1 MEHAMNAE
9 FSIGV
14 RRAMAA
20 AVDEAHRLQ
29 HDYLGTE
36 HILLG
41 LLRDRESAAAA
52 VLRALGVTREQLRGS
67 LESAVRRG
75 ASTAMGEL
83 PYTSRSRNVVAHAIA
98 EAGEEERVG
107 TEHLLVGLLREENG
121 IAAHVLTRHGAGLT
135 DVRAAMAG
143 GAAASTA
150 GSTGAGGSV
159 GGAVGGASAGASSTT
174 FRVVLDDTAEQSIC
188 DQLVQRVQ
196 EAAATGELLPG
207 ARLPAVRRLADELD
221 IAPGTVARA
230 YVELERLGVVITE
243 GARGTRVADRAAD
256 VLGEAAVEK
265 LAAMLRPTVVAAYHM
280 GAGAADLRSALE
292 CAMRDIFNES
302 GHS

>member
-1 MEHAMNAE
+1 MNAE

-29 HDYLGTE
+29 HDYVGTE

-41 LLRDRESAAAA
+41 LLLDRESAAAA
-52 VLRALGVTREQLRGS
+52 VLQVLGVTREQLRGS
-67 LESAVRRG
+67 LEGAVRRG
-75 ASTAMGEL
+75 TSLATGEL
-83 PYTSRSRNVVAHAIA
+83 PYTSRSRNVMAHAIA
-98 EAGEEERVG
+98 EAGDEARVG

-135 DVRAAMAG
+135 DVRAAIAG
-143 GAAASTA
+143 GAAASA
-150 GSTGAGGSV
+150 PGSPAAAGGAA
-159 GGAVGGASAGASSTT
+159 GGAAAGAASSAT

-196 EAAATGELLPG
+196 EAAATGELPPG

-256 VLGEAAVEK
+256 RAADVHGGEAAVEK
-265 LAAMLRPTVVAAYHM
+265 LAVLLRPTVVAAYHM
-280 GAGAADLRSALE
+280 GAGAAELRSALE
-292 CAMRDIFNES
+292 YAMRDIFNEPGRS
-302 GHS
+302 

>member
-1 MEHAMNAE
+1 MNAE

-20 AVDEAHRLQ
+20 AVEEAHRLQ
-29 HDYLGTE
+29 HDYIGTE

-67 LESAVRRG
+67 LEGAVRRG
-75 ASTAMGEL
+75 TSVATGEL
-83 PYTSRSRNVVAHAIA
+83 PYTSRSRNVLAHAIA
-98 EAGEEERVG
+98 EAGDEARVG
-107 TEHLLVGLLREENG
+107 TEHLLVALLREEDG

-135 DVRAAMAG
+135 DVRTAIAG
-143 GAAASTA
+143 GAAIPTPGSTA
-150 GSTGAGGSV
+150 AA
-159 GGAVGGASAGASSTT
+159 GGAVASST
-174 FRVVLDDTAEQSIC
+174 FRVVLDDTAEESIC
-188 DQLVQRVQ
+188 DQLVERVQ
-196 EAAATGELLPG
+196 EAAATGELPPG

-230 YVELERLGVVITE
+230 YVELERLGVVVTE
-243 GARGTRVADRAAD
+243 GARGTRVADRAANGLD
-256 VLGEAAVEK
+256 GEEAVEK
-265 LAAMLRPTVVAAYHM
+265 LAALLRPTVVSAYHM
-280 GAGAADLRSALE
+280 GANAADLRTALE
-292 CAMRDIFNES
+292 YAMRDIFNES

>member
-1 MEHAMNAE
+1 MNAE

-20 AVDEAHRLQ
+20 AVEEAHRLQ
-29 HDYLGTE
+29 HDYVGTE

-41 LLRDRESAAAA
+41 LLRDRESPAAA

-67 LESAVRRG
+67 LESALRRG
-75 ASTAMGEL
+75 TSTATGGL
-83 PYTSRSRNVVAHAIA
+83 PYTSRSRNVVTHAIA
-98 EAGEEERVG
+98 EAGDEERVG
-107 TEHLLVGLLREENG
+107 TEHLLVGLLLEENG
-121 IAAHVLTRHGAGLT
+121 LAAHVLTRHGAGLT
-135 DVRAAMAG
+135 DVRAAIAG
-143 GAAASTA
+143 GAAASTPGGTA
-150 GSTGAGGSV
+150 AAGG
-159 GGAVGGASAGASSTT
+159 ATAGAASSSA
-174 FRVVLDDTAEQSIC
+174 FRVVIDDTAEQSIC
-188 DQLVQRVQ
+188 EQLVQRVQ
-196 EAAATGELLPG
+196 EAAATGELPPG

-256 VLGEAAVEK
+256 ALEGEEAMEK

-280 GAGAADLRSALE
+280 GAGAVDLRSALE
-292 CAMRDIFNES
+292 HAMRDIFDES
-302 GHS
+302 GRS

>member
-1 MEHAMNAE
+1 MNAE

-20 AVDEAHRLQ
+20 AVDEAHRLR
-29 HDYLGTE
+29 HDYVGTE

-41 LLRDRESAAAA
+41 LLRDRESGAAA

-75 ASTAMGEL
+75 TSMAMGEL

-107 TEHLLVGLLREENG
+107 TEHLLLGLLREENG
-121 IAAHVLTRHGAGLT
+121 IGAHVLTRHGAGIA

-143 GAAASTA
+143 GAAAAMPGGTA
-150 GSTGAGGSV
+150 V
-159 GGAVGGASAGASSTT
+159 PGGAADGASAGAASST
-174 FRVVLDDTAEQSIC
+174 FRLVLDDTAEQSIC
-188 DQLVQRVQ
+188 EQLVQRVQ

-230 YVELERLGVVITE
+230 YGELERLGVVITE
-243 GARGTRVADRAAD
+243 GARGTRVADRGA
-256 VLGEAAVEK
+256 VVGGEEAVEK

-280 GAGAADLRSALE
+280 GAGAADLRTALE
-292 CAMRDIFNES
+292 YAMRDIFNES
-302 GHS
+302 SRS